1 MWRVLD
7 EEKSLHARP
16 RLLDHWTVRA
26 EFLSISR
33 RECAAGLRFGWPRLH
48 FNETHAAIAR
58 DGQPLMLAEARN
70 FLARQL
76 TCLKHGRA
84 CGAFQFY
91 TIDGSFRHDLLRSL
105 HHRGRALGFL
115 NRSEEHTSELQS
127 LMRTSYAGLCLQ
139 E

>member
-1 MWRVLD
+1 MRISDWSSDVCSSDLD
-7 EEKSLHARP
+7 EEEFHHALP

-26 EFLSISR
+26 DFLSISR

-58 DGQPLMLAEARN
+58 DGQPLMIAEARN

-84 CGAFQFY
+84 CG
-91 TIDGSFRHDLLRSL
+91 
-105 HHRGRALGFL
+105 
-115 NRSEEHTSELQS
+115 RSEEHTSELQS
-127 LMRTSYAGLCLQ
+127 LMCNSYAVFCLKKKT
-139 E
+139 EKTK